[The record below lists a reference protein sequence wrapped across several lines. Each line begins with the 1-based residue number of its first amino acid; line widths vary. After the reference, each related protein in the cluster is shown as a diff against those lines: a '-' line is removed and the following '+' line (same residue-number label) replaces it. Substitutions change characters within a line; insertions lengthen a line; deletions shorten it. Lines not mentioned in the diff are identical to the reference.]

1 VLMPLIATRRQT
13 AQPNCRSI
21 LPLAEPMTEAQ
32 EMLLE
37 NRLLGNVGVFREIR
51 FQNFT
56 IRVARR
62 RDVIYLADPSSVK
75 RKTVNGAQFLD
86 FLSVAHLYVKQPG
99 SGSVSQ
105 NFIGLSERAYIQ
117 IWPYRSYIEMN

>member
-1 VLMPLIATRRQT
+1 VLMRPIATRRQT
-13 AQPNCRSI
+13 AQPNWRFV

-62 RDVIYLADPSSVK
+62 RDVIYLADPSE
-75 RKTVNGAQFLD
+75 RKERRRSMALNSLTSYRWHIYMSSNLVVVQFRKIL
-86 FLSVAHLYVKQPG
+86 
-99 SGSVSQ
+99 
-105 NFIGLSERAYIQ
+105 
-117 IWPYRSYIEMN
+117 